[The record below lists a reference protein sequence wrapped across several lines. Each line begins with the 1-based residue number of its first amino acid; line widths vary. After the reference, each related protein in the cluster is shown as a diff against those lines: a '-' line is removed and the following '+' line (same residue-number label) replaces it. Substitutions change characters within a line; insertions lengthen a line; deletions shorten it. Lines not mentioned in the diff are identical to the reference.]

1 MVLLGGYMFLL
12 FQAIFAW
19 LAERLRDLFLWPINL
34 VRDFPVRLARL
45 LATLWRGVKGV
56 VFFLPDLVNVR
67 SVGGGNG
74 RLSPYLRYKSGR
86 FVDWLHQLLANLFDL
101 IGGPE
106 IAQFF
111 MHLIT
116 KTTPLTGAE
125 IAMMSSV
132 LGSHALRY
140 GEIRVAE
147 GGLFNLIFKL
157 NGNLAF
163 ATWHTINLPLNSD
176 SQGYSHTRQN
186 LPIVVH
192 ELTHV
197 YQYEQIGTRYLGEAI
212 YMLIK
217 TKRDC
222 YNYGGGSG
230 LAAACSHG
238 KKYCDFN
245 REQQAKIT
253 QDYFYLRQAGYD
265 TTPYEPFL
273 QQARAGDL

>member
-1 MVLLGGYMFLL
+1 MFPF
-12 FQAIFAW
+12 FQAIFDW
-19 LAERLRDLFLWPINL
+19 LAERLRDLCLWPINL
-34 VRDFPVRLARL
+34 VRDFPVRAARL

-56 VFFLPDLVNVR
+56 VFFLPEMW
-67 SVGGGNG
+67 GENG
-74 RLSPYLRYKSGR
+74 RFLPHLRYKVGR
-86 FVDWLHQLLANLFDL
+86 LADWLHQLLTNLFDL

-106 IAQFF
+106 LAQFF
-111 MHLIT
+111 MHLVT

-125 IAMMSSV
+125 IAMMSTV
-132 LGSHALRY
+132 LGPHALRY

-163 ATWHTINLPLNSD
+163 ATWHTINLPLTSD

-217 TKRDC
+217 TRRDC
-222 YNYGGGSG
+222 YNYGGVSG
-230 LAAACSHG
+230 LATACSHG

-265 TTPYEPFL
+265 TTHYEPFL
-273 QQARAGDL
+273 QQARAGEL